1 MEVDDIG
8 WMMLEELQHNARI
21 SYRDLGAKVGLTAPA
36 VADRI
41 RKMEKAGVLMG
52 YRAII
57 DHEAIGAPILAIVRL
72 KTRGDAVKTVNEL
85 VVQLP
90 EILEAHRVTGSENF
104 VIRAIL
110 KDMHHLEALLD
121 QLNPFG
127 ETITNVV
134 TSSAVK
140 RRVIT
145 DPARW

>member
-1 MEVDDIG
+1 MEIDDIG

-41 RKMEKAGVLMG
+41 KKMEKGGVVIG
-52 YRAII
+52 YKALI
-57 DHEAIGAPILAIVRL
+57 DHEAIGAPILAIIRM
-72 KTRGDAVKTVNEL
+72 KTKGEGVKSVDDL
-85 VVQLP
+85 VVTLP
-90 EILEAHRVTGSENF
+90 EVLEAHRVTGSENH

-110 KDMHHLEALLD
+110 KDMHHLEELLD
-121 QLNPFG
+121 HLHPYG

-134 TSSAVK
+134 TSSAVR

-145 DPARW
+145 NPTRW

>member
-8 WMMLEELQHNARI
+8 WMMLEELQRNARI
-21 SYRDLGAKVGLTAPA
+21 SYRDLGSKVGLTAPA

-41 RKMEKAGVLMG
+41 RKLEKAGVLTG
-52 YRAII
+52 YRAVV
-57 DHEAIGAPILAIVRL
+57 DHEAIGAPILAVIRM
-72 KTRGDAVKTVNEL
+72 KTRGNVAKDVDEIVA
-85 VVQLP
+85 QLP
-90 EILEAHRVTGSENF
+90 EVLEAHRVTGSENH

-110 KDMHHLEALLD
+110 KDMHHLEELLD
-121 QLNPFG
+121 QLNPYG

-145 DPARW
+145 NPETW

>member
-1 MEVDDIG
+1 MEIDDIG

-41 RKMEKAGVLMG
+41 KKMEKGGVVIG
-52 YRAII
+52 YKALI
-57 DHEAIGAPILAIVRL
+57 DHEAIGAPILAIIRM
-72 KTRGDAVKTVNEL
+72 KTKGEGVKSVDDL
-85 VVQLP
+85 VVTLP
-90 EILEAHRVTGSENF
+90 EVLEAHRVTGSENH

-110 KDMHHLEALLD
+110 KDMHHLEELLD
-121 QLNPFG
+121 HLHPYG

-134 TSSAVK
+134 TSSAVR

-145 DPARW
+145 NPARW